1 MTFVRA
7 RNRWLLWKERLGRLQ
22 WFETER
28 VNLYVRRPSNF
39 GRVYQLVCNWF
50 SFTGLITYV
59 RMLEGGLAGARL
71 KEAHYVFETEHRLPR
86 LVIGLFA
93 KSSGVVINV
102 GDTSHHAQLR
112 EDYE

>member
-1 MTFVRA
+1 
-7 RNRWLLWKERLGRLQ
+7 
-22 WFETER
+22 
-28 VNLYVRRPSNF
+28 
-39 GRVYQLVCNWF
+39 
-50 SFTGLITYV
+50 
-59 RMLEGGLAGARL
+59 MLEGGLAGARL